1 MILGFIFNDS
11 FRLIFVYSCI
21 TVKMNRRTLLLINNL
36 LQSGGQVRVV
46 VLKSRLQSPLRYD
59 FLALSKD
66 HGPLR
71 TQQGVHD
78 KARYRK
84 DGGPP
89 QDPTQFFSE
98 FIVCVESRRDSVEHL
113 WWWGGWSVSRGLQ
126 CADND
131 SCQVWNVDPGKW
143 LSSRSQGTPE
153 AEPEWQQHLLHGPTI
168 TTQHCPW
175 GMHGK

>member
-1 MILGFIFNDS
+1 MTRLGS
-11 FRLIFVYSCI
+11 FVYSCI

-36 LQSGGQVRVV
+36 LQSWGQVRVV

-59 FLALSKD
+59 FLTLSKD

-98 FIVCVESRRDSVEHL
+98 FIVGVESRSDSVEHL

-153 AEPEWQQHLLHGPTI
+153 AEPERQQHLLHGPTI